1 MVNVGMR
8 TDVVFHVN
16 TETETGLEVLCRNIR
31 SVRDKVSELF
41 DNVCSVDFQIVCLTE
56 IL

>member
-8 TDVVFHVN
+8 TGVVFHVN
-16 TETETGLEVLCRNIR
+16 TETGLEVLYRNIR
-31 SVRDKVSELF
+31 SVRAKVSELF
-41 DNVCSVDFQIVCLTE
+41 DNVCFMDFQIVCLTD